1 MLVREAIKHLT
12 NGYDLDD
19 SIVVAWW
26 DRESFYNNELIDK
39 KQWEN
44 IANVLDD
51 TDWSYMH
58 DELDRLLQRYLA
70 EK

>member
-1 MLVREAIKHLT
+1 MLVRQAIKQLT

-26 DRESFYNNELIDK
+26 DREAFDIESIDK

-58 DELDRLLQRYLA
+58 DELDRLLQRCLA
-70 EK
+70 E